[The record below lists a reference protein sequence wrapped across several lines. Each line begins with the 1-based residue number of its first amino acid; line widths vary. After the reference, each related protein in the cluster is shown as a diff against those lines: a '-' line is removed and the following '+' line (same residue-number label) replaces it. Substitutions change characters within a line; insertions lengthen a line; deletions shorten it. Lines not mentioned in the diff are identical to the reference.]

1 MSLHLLA
8 TGILFK
14 DPEQRFSKSGKMFST
29 ATLKC
34 GSGDETSWVKLVAF
48 DLTAQSELS
57 RLTAGDAI
65 AAQGAVK
72 ISTYEKDGTARV
84 NIDLIASAITALRQT
99 NKPRVDAAEPSSK
112 QHVFGAR
119 EVPGA

>member
-1 MSLHLLA
+1 MSLHILA

-14 DPEQRFSKSGKMFST
+14 DPGQRFSKSGKTFST

-48 DLTAQSELS
+48 DLTVQSELS
-57 RLTAGDAI
+57 RLAAGDAI

-72 ISTYEKDGTARV
+72 ISIYEKDSTARV
-84 NIDLIASAITALRQT
+84 NIDLIATAITALRQPK
-99 NKPRVDAAEPSSK
+99 KPRVDAAGPSSK
-112 QHVFGAR
+112 PHAIVAR
-119 EVPGA
+119 EAGDA